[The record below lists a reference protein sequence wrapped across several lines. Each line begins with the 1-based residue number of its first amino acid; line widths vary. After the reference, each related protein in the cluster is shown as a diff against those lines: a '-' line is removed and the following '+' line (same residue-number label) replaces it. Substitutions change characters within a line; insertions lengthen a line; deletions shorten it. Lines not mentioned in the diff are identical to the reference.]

1 MDERVT
7 DLPDEVFAG
16 ILGGE
21 PPGGLFYRYRF
32 TVAESTPL
40 DAEAAVDPE
49 MLGRVFEELVTR
61 RHETGDYY
69 TPRTVVSFMCRET
82 LKGYLSNRTG
92 VSATAVARLV
102 DRQDAGKLNA
112 TDARQIVAALDDLKA
127 VDPACGSGAY
137 LWVCSGR

>member
-1 MDERVT
+1 
-7 DLPDEVFAG
+7 
-16 ILGGE
+16 
-21 PPGGLFYRYRF
+21 
-32 TVAESTPL
+32 
-40 DAEAAVDPE
+40 
-49 MLGRVFEELVTR
+49 
-61 RHETGDYY
+61 
-69 TPRTVVSFMCRET
+69 MCRET

-137 LWVCSGR
+137 LLGLLREMMALYRLLYGRTREERKEERGEGNSHSERQRSF